1 MVGATFMIGIRRD
14 PRIGL
19 AALACAAAALFSA
32 CGQGEDAHSRPADL
46 TAFAKQL
53 DRFAAKVAPVV
64 TGGAE
69 NVPGPTYEVARAEP
83 GARLEIRASPGGRI
97 LAVEKAQTEFGSART
112 FHVAEHRGDWLGVT
126 SDAAED
132 NGLAWI
138 RADRSEL
145 LITRTNYSVR
155 ADLSDRTVEIR
166 YGDRVVKR
174 FPVTVG
180 RAGNETPPGVYS
192 VTDALAGEGVG
203 PYYGCCVMALS
214 GHQPNLPPGWIGGDR
229 IAIHGTPGG
238 VGGAASAGCLRA
250 SDEDMA
256 ALFLLVPLGA
266 PVFIRA

>member
-1 MVGATFMIGIRRD
+1 MIGIRRD

-19 AALACAAAALFSA
+19 VALACAAVALSSGCSQGGEGQAAPS
-32 CGQGEDAHSRPADL
+32 DL
-46 TAFAKQL
+46 PAFAKQL
-53 DRFAAKVAPVV
+53 DRFGAKLAPVL
-64 TGGAE
+64 TGGAA
-69 NVPGPTYEVARAEP
+69 NVPGPTYEIARAEP
-83 GARLEIRASPGGRI
+83 GARLELRAAPGGRV
-97 LAVEKAQTEFGSART
+97 LAVQGPQTEFGASRT
-112 FHVAEHRGDWLGVT
+112 FHVAAHRGDWLGVT
-126 SDAAED
+126 SDAAEN

-138 RADRSEL
+138 RSDSSKL
-145 LITRTNYSVR
+145 LITRTNFSLR

-180 RAGNETPPGVYS
+180 RAGNDTPAGVYS
-192 VTDALAGEGVG
+192 VTDALAGAGIG

-238 VGGAASAGCLRA
+238 VGGAASSGCLRA
-250 SDEDMA
+250 RDEDMA
-256 ALFLLVPLGA
+256 ALFLLVPLGT